1 MARRASLP
9 LALGVAGALAVAA
22 PGCGGGGGGQPQ
34 HPASDG
40 VLWLS
45 WTVKGAAVS
54 DTTCHAIDHLYLT
67 MNTEAGALSIEPIPC
82 LRGLGWEYDG
92 LPEGNNVVIL
102 DAFDAAGNPTL
113 EGVSSVPVTATKP
126 AMPVPIDLEPR

>member
-9 LALGVAGALAVAA
+9 LALGIAGAIAVAA
-22 PGCGGGGGGQPQ
+22 SGCGGGGQPQ
-34 HPASDG
+34 HPANDG

-102 DAFDAAGNPTL
+102 DAFDAAGDVTL
-113 EGVSSVPVTATKP
+113 EGVGGVAVTATKP
-126 AMPVPIDLEPR
+126 AMPVPIDLESR

>member
-1 MARRASLP
+1 MPGRASTSLVV
-9 LALGVAGALAVAA
+9 GVAALVAVAA
-22 PGCGGGGGGQPQ
+22 SGCGGGNGQPT
-34 HPASDG
+34 HPPADG
-40 VLWLS
+40 ILWLS

-67 MNTEAGALSIEPIPC
+67 MNTDEGALSIEPIPC

-102 DAFDAAGNPTL
+102 DAFDAIGNLTL
-113 EGVSSVPVTATKP
+113 EGVSNVAVTAQKP
-126 AMPVPIDLEPR
+126 PMPAPIDLQPR

>member
-1 MARRASLP
+1 MRGRAP
-9 LALGVAGALAVAA
+9 LALLCVLVAVAA
-22 PGCGGGGGGQPQ
+22 GCGGGGGNSQ
-34 HPASDG
+34 HPSSDG

-67 MNTEAGALSIEPIPC
+67 MNTEAGTVSIEPIPC

-102 DAFDAAGNPTL
+102 DAFDAAGTPTL
-113 EGVSSVPVTATKP
+113 EGVSGVTVTATKP
-126 AMPVPIDLEPR
+126 PMPAPIDLEPR